1 MTLPSPFDQM
11 RAIGAIGL
19 SCTKEWFTEP
29 SSSGGRLTDAI
40 CRVARVDPVD
50 LYARKPE
57 IYQSLCCNALIAG
70 RWAMSGYPTVQLGH
84 RTAAAFMATKIRPDD
99 AAAFVRCPWPGFGI
113 RIPSDLL
120 TIEDEG
126 ILRPVS
132 FIGVTAVESTHVKGF
147 EKDPVHT
154 RWWYKL
160 IAASQRETPRD
171 LPDYVS
177 SFFDSISLWAF
188 NIPTEHLATKDAGAS
203 TDEAFT
209 RWDTLP
215 VHSSD
220 ERSEQLARS
229 LIMSCCLYLS
239 GDPREREARQGSI
252 TVTKRQS
259 KQRESDTLPPYTSYE
274 VQSSIKINLQHAMR
288 DYVRHGGSA
297 PTVQTMAAGHWKRVA
312 YGHGHALRRLQHIE
326 PYWRGPIDAPVSTRV
341 K

>member
-11 RAIGAIGL
+11 RTIGAIGL
-19 SCTKEWFTEP
+19 SCTKEWFTDP
-29 SSSGGRLTDAI
+29 SSSGGRLTDAM
-40 CRVARVDPVD
+40 CRAAGVDPSVMFTKK
-50 LYARKPE
+50 AE
-57 IYQSLCCNALIAG
+57 VYQSLYCNSLIAG

-99 AAAFVRCPWPGFGI
+99 AAAFVRCPWPAFGI

-120 TIEDEG
+120 TVEDDG
-126 ILRPVS
+126 VLRPVS
-132 FIGVTAVESTHVKGF
+132 FIGVTAIDSTLVKGF
-147 EKDPVHT
+147 EKDLAHT

-160 IAASQRETPRD
+160 MAASTRTVPTEM
-171 LPDYVS
+171 PDYVAA
-177 SFFDSISLWAF
+177 FFDGISLWGF
-188 NIPTEHLATKDAGAS
+188 NLPTEGLATKDAGAS
-203 TDEAFT
+203 TDDLFT

-220 ERSEQLARS
+220 ERSEQVARS
-229 LIMSCCLYLS
+229 LILSCCLYLS

-259 KQRESDTLPPYTSYE
+259 KQRDSDVLPPYTSYE

-312 YGHGHALRRLQHIE
+312 HGQGRALRRLQHIE